1 MNELNTLDSSLFANL
16 LLIFTFPI
24 DMLDEAEGSG
34 ELMAFSESFQGVEL
48 GRVIVVLLFDLK
60 LAIAL
65 PVSEDGVGIFTVDFS
80 FGLRYKS
87 NTYRISKLMI
97 S

>member
-1 MNELNTLDSSLFANL
+1 
-16 LLIFTFPI
+16 
-24 DMLDEAEGSG
+24 MLDEAESSG
-34 ELMAFSESFQGVEL
+34 ELMAFSESFQGIEL
-48 GRVIVVLLFDLK
+48 GRIIVALLFDLK
-60 LAIAL
+60 LAITL
-65 PVSEDGVGIFTVDFS
+65 PISQNGVGIFSVDFS